1 MPDSTNTQL
10 APLIERARKVLQYEQ
25 RGNHQD
31 RVVKGGLELFVVRWA
46 DEVSAVCK
54 KAGLDLKPIYRFTEY
69 LEGYRRQD
77 PMQRASSL
85 RTALSVLNELEYSS
99 AGNNTGIHAQTG
111 NTGKTSPI
119 TTKPASFSENLE
131 EVKREFEEEK
141 LPPSG
146 QPPYKS
152 GKTRGEEPTPQ
163 SPKSIESYQ
172 REPIRLE
179 AGMSSGHAS
188 LTLLSAEITAV
199 PGVGPSVAS
208 KLHSLGIRTIRDLL
222 FYFPRQHRDYS
233 KLEKITNIPLGE
245 VSTTLG
251 LIWEVETVRTS
262 KGLARTIATISDD
275 TGKLRVTWFNQP
287 YLQKQLQAA
296 KGSYLVVTGVKQ
308 RFGNKVEFNVKS
320 YELPEQGDLLNTGR
334 LVPTYALTEGL
345 NAKSLRRFTK
355 WVVDR
360 YAAMI
365 PEYLPTSVHSAA
377 RLMPL
382 PEAVSQMHY
391 PENEQALQAARL
403 RLGFDELFLI
413 QLGMQERR
421 SRWQHEAPQGN
432 AFKIDFDK
440 ILIDTSDLTDFTS
453 EEIAREDTQ
462 RNSTLPGNTLWSM
475 LATDK
480 PFEETLPFRFTEA
493 QRRVII
499 EIFADLAQSQ
509 PMCRLLQ
516 GDVGAGKTAVAAA
529 ALLMTVLNGYQGAI
543 MAPTEL
549 LAEQHAQSIGSMLEP
564 FGIRTVLLTGSLRQ
578 RERTLGRAAIENGEA
593 MVAIGT
599 HALIQEDVNFAR
611 LGLVIVDEQHRFG
624 VEQRDILR
632 QKGVH
637 PHMLVMTATPI
648 PRTLALT
655 VYGDLDVSV
664 IDQMPPGRQKIIS
677 RWRSGARREEANRLI
692 TQQASEGRQVF
703 IICPLIEESESLA
716 VKAAT
721 VEYERLSREV
731 FPNFRLGLLHG
742 SMKAAEKDQ
751 VMRHFRDGE
760 LDILVATSVIE
771 VGIDVPNATVM
782 VIEDADRFGLSQ
794 LHQFRG
800 RVGRGNHQ
808 SYCYV
813 LSSDASIQAQE
824 RLEVFQSTDD
834 GFRLAEADLR
844 LRGAGD
850 FFGVRQSGVPELRI
864 ADLSNTRLVELTRT
878 LAAKLWES
886 DPYLCKP
893 EHAALRERMHLFWQN
908 FMAH

>member
-31 RVVKGGLELFVVRWA
+31 RVVNGGLELFVVRWA

-54 KAGLDLKPIYRFTEY
+54 KAGLDLKPIYRLTEY

-85 RTALSVLNELEYSS
+85 RTALSVLNELEHG
-99 AGNNTGIHAQTG
+99 AGNKPGIHAQTG
-111 NTGKTSPI
+111 NPSKASPVTTGTSSMRDEPGEIPPGVRPPAPTRLANAAEQLPYGSDKTKGDGLPLQ
-119 TTKPASFSENLE
+119 KPVSLE
-131 EVKREFEEEK
+131 
-141 LPPSG
+141 
-146 QPPYKS
+146 
-152 GKTRGEEPTPQ
+152 
-163 SPKSIESYQ
+163 

-199 PGVGPSVAS
+199 PGVGPSVAA

-233 KLEKITNIPLGE
+233 KLEKIANIPIGE
-245 VSTTLG
+245 VTTTLG
-251 LIWEVETVRTS
+251 LVWEVETIRSS

-287 YLQKQLQAA
+287 YLHKQLQSA

-308 RFGNKVEFNVKS
+308 RYGNKIDFTVKS
-320 YELPEQGDLLNTGR
+320 HEFPEQGDLLNTGR

-360 YAAMI
+360 YSAMI
-365 PEYLPTSVHSAA
+365 PEYLPTSIRSAA

-421 SRWQHEAPQGN
+421 SRWQREAPQGN
-432 AFKIDFDK
+432 AFKIDFNK
-440 ILIDTSDLTDFTS
+440 ILTDTSELTDIAGK
-453 EEIAREDTQ
+453 EIVQEDTQ
-462 RNSTLPGNTLWSM
+462 QNPTLPGSTLWSM
-475 LATDK
+475 LSTDNS
-480 PFEETLPFRFTEA
+480 FEETLPFRFTEA
-493 QRRVII
+493 QCRVII
-499 EIFADLAQSQ
+499 EIFGDLAQSQ

-516 GDVGAGKTAVAAA
+516 GDVGSGKTAVAAA
-529 ALLMTVLNGYQGAI
+529 ALLMAVLNGYQGAI

-564 FGIRTVLLTGSLRQ
+564 FGIRTVLLTGSLRL
-578 RERTLGRAAIENGEA
+578 RERALGRAAIENGEA

-599 HALIQEDVNFAR
+599 HALIQEEVNFAR
-611 LGLVIVDEQHRFG
+611 LGLVIIDEQHRFG

-655 VYGDLDVSV
+655 IYGDLDVSV

-692 TQQASEGRQVF
+692 TQQVSEGRQVF

-721 VEYERLSREV
+721 VEYERLSRDV

-742 SMKAAEKDQ
+742 SMKAAEKDM

-800 RVGRGNHQ
+800 RVGRGKHQ

-834 GFRLAEADLR
+834 GFRLAEADLK

-864 ADLSNTRLVELTRT
+864 ADLSNTRLVELSRT

-886 DPYLCKP
+886 DPYLHKP
-893 EHAALRERMHLFWQN
+893 EHTALRERMHLFWQN